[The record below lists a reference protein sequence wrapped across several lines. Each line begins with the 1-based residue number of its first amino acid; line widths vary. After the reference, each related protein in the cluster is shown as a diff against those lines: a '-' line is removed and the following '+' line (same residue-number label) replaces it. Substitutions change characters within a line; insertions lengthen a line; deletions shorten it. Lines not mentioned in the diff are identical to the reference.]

1 MLTLFRPAT
10 GQVRIKGVTSSTNAI
25 LHEWFKSQ
33 LTDILADQP
42 LLMPTA
48 LEAWGNR
55 LVWES
60 WREGL
65 TVKVTLS
72 PELPRLRLLLIMDNL
87 VGHKNPDWLRWC
99 FSQGI
104 LPLYTPLAGSWLNMA
119 ESIQRLLKR
128 RALNGTYPRTP
139 DEIIAQQSLH
149 QPLAVP
155 RVLQAGNVDAV
166 LATGSSTQRPVT
178 TPARFA
184 VGQTVRAYVGEVPH
198 HTRLP
203 AYVRGKCGVI
213 ERLHGMHVFADANA
227 LGHPEQSQW
236 LYTVVFGAANLWDEP
251 VSDVKVSVD
260 AWEPYLESA

>member
-1 MLTLFRPAT
+1 MGEALGWPVWCEDEAGPYKTAPHPGHDWYPKQRPLGQPHEYLRNGTAKVLTLFRPTT

-25 LHEWFKSQ
+25 LHEWLKSQ

-42 LLMPTA
+42 LVMPTA

-55 LVWES
+55 LIWES

-72 PELPRLRLLLIMDNL
+72 AELPRLRLLLILDNL

-139 DEIIAQQSLH
+139 AEIIGQFEAAARH
-149 QPLAVP
+149 WNDHPTP
-155 RVLQAGNVDAV
+155 FIWAGKRHARRQRAYFKRHPVGAS
-166 LATGSSTQRPVT
+166 AAMTSRPVC
-178 TPARFA
+178 R
-184 VGQTVRAYVGEVPH
+184 R
-198 HTRLP
+198 
-203 AYVRGKCGVI
+203 
-213 ERLHGMHVFADANA
+213 DAKW
-227 LGHPEQSQW
+227 Q
-236 LYTVVFGAANLWDEP
+236 GANQMTH
-251 VSDVKVSVD
+251 
-260 AWEPYLESA
+260 